1 MHRIWAILLLAAS
14 SSTLMDLGVFASGS
28 EPQLPSCCRAK
39 GKHHCL
45 STATRESSSGLAL
58 NTGRCAAFPF
68 DFTTTPA
75 SSAAT
80 IKPAQAIFA
89 AVVSHPATQP
99 QTEALA
105 RLSFDRGSQKRGPPN
120 LT

>member
-14 SSTLMDLGVFASGS
+14 CSTLMDLGVFASSS
-28 EPQLPSCCRAK
+28 EPKLPACCRAN

-45 STATRESSSGLAL
+45 SAGARESSSGPAFHA
-58 NTGRCAAFPF
+58 GRCAAFPV
-68 DFTTTPA
+68 DFTTTPPA
-75 SSAAT
+75 STAT
-80 IKPAQAIFA
+80 VKPAQAIFA

-105 RLSFDRGSQKRGPPN
+105 RLSFDRSSQKRGPPV
-120 LT
+120 LA